1 MLVGVCGF
9 GSTGSGAVM
18 DFLREFENVS
28 AGGNMELAFLYDP
41 DGVLDMENALVKNPI
56 RFYSGDAAIKKFR
69 KVIYSYDLT
78 RYVKRFMS
86 VEAFRK
92 ISDDYIEDLID
103 MQWQGGL
110 WHYDRRQVS
119 KLRYL
124 LEYGIGGKVLRVFD
138 KLHINQP
145 EGFLGHRMYIPVH
158 DERFYAA
165 TKKYTSKLLGEMCDE
180 HNEILAIDQPFPSNN
195 PEICFKYFEDDCKA
209 IIVNRDPRDLYL
221 ISKTLSF
228 GWEMRFTPTYNV
240 DDFIFYYRDQMKLIK
255 EYSEDV
261 LFVQF
266 EDLIYNY
273 EKETTRIK
281 EFLGL
286 KDPTYPRKYFNPDIS
301 IANTQM
307 MLRYKQY
314 QEDILKIEKALSE
327 YLYPFDISKANL
339 SAKTWA
345 FKKD

>member
-1 MLVGVCGF
+1 
-9 GSTGSGAVM
+9 
-18 DFLREFENVS
+18 
-28 AGGNMELAFLYDP
+28 
-41 DGVLDMENALVKNPI
+41 
-56 RFYSGDAAIKKFR
+56 
-69 KVIYSYDLT
+69 
-78 RYVKRFMS
+78 
-86 VEAFRK
+86 
-92 ISDDYIEDLID
+92 
-103 MQWQGGL
+103 
-110 WHYDRRQVS
+110 
-119 KLRYL
+119 
-124 LEYGIGGKVLRVFD
+124 
-138 KLHINQP
+138 
-145 EGFLGHRMYIPVH
+145 MYIPVH